1 MLPLPRPLTAPRFQR
16 RLTAPRFRRRLA
28 APRPQRTL
36 ATIASVAA
44 LAATQVAALALPA
57 PVVAQP
63 RADGAPIAITARWV
77 FDGTQL
83 RERATVVVRGRQITS
98 IGPLPA
104 GFRGTRYDLGEA
116 TLLPGLID
124 VHTHLTWYFNAQ
136 GRFHTNADGETPTQ
150 GAIAAAG
157 NAYATLMAGITTT
170 QSLGSAEDRE
180 LRDAIARGAIPG
192 PRLLTS
198 LGSLSETSGTPDELR
213 EKVRAFKARGADVIK
228 LFASRSIRE
237 GGAQT
242 MTDAQLHAACDEGH
256 RQGLRVLV
264 HAHAAEAML
273 AAVTAGC
280 DQIEHGIFA
289 TDEVL
294 QLMAQK
300 GTYLSPQ
307 CGLVFRNYL
316 DNRARYQGIGNYND
330 AGFKSM
336 EESLPLGVAAVRRAT
351 RTPGLKV
358 VFGTDAVAGSHG
370 RNADDLICRMH
381 EAGQPPLE
389 ALAGATSL
397 AAQSLR
403 LADSLGTLAPRMLA
417 DIIAVPG
424 DIRSDPTL
432 LRRVFFVMRDGRVY
446 RNERGR

>member
-1 MLPLPRPLTAPRFQR
+1 MSHLLRARAASHAARPL
-16 RLTAPRFRRRLA
+16 
-28 APRPQRTL
+28 RPHSL
-36 ATIASVAA
+36 L
-44 LAATQVAALALPA
+44 LAATALAIALSA
-57 PVVAQP
+57 PLLAQP
-63 RADGAPIAITARWV
+63 ATAAGAAPGGPIAITARRV

-83 RERATVVVRGRQITS
+83 LQNVTVVVEGRHITS
-98 IGPLPA
+98 VGALPA
-104 GFRGTRYDLGEA
+104 NFRGARYDLGDA

-136 GRFHTNADGETPTQ
+136 GRFHTSSDGETPTQ

-157 NAYATLMAGITTT
+157 NAYATLMAGVTTT
-170 QSLGSAEDRE
+170 QSLGSPDDKE
-180 LRDAIARGAIPG
+180 LRDAIARGALPG

-198 LGSLSETSGTPDELR
+198 LGSLSESSGTPDELR

-242 MTDAQLHAACDEGH
+242 MTDAQLQAACDEGH

-273 AAVTAGC
+273 AAVNAGC

-294 QLMAQK
+294 RLMAEK

-336 EESLPLGVAAVRRAT
+336 EESLPLAVAAVRRAT

-358 VFGTDAVAGSHG
+358 VFGTDAVAGAHG
-370 RNADDLICRMH
+370 RNADDLVCRMT
-381 EAGQPPLE
+381 EAGQPPLA

-397 AAQSLR
+397 AAQSMQ
-403 LADSLGTLAPRMLA
+403 LADSLGTLAPRKLA
-417 DIIAVPG
+417 DLIAVPG
-424 DIRSDPTL
+424 DVTRDPAA

>member
-1 MLPLPRPLTAPRFQR
+1 MPKLPRPIGALRIRHAFAAP
-16 RLTAPRFRRRLA
+16 LASLPAALLVLAIAPAPLA
-28 APRPQRTL
+28 AQGG
-36 ATIASVAA
+36 AA
-44 LAATQVAALALPA
+44 GAPAA
-57 PVVAQP
+57 
-63 RADGAPIAITARWV
+63 GPIAITARHV
-77 FDGTQL
+77 FDGTRL
-83 RERATVVVRGRQITS
+83 RENVSVVVEGRRITS
-98 IGPLPA
+98 VGALPA
-104 GFRGTRYDLGEA
+104 GFRGARYDLGDA

-136 GRFHTNADGETPTQ
+136 GRFHTASDGETPAQ

-157 NAYATLMAGITTT
+157 NAYATLMAGVTTT
-170 QSLGSAEDRE
+170 QSLGSAEDKD
-180 LRDAIARGAIPG
+180 LRDAIARGAVPG

-198 LGSLSETSGTPDELR
+198 LGSLSESSGTPDELR

-242 MTDAQLHAACDEGH
+242 MTDAQLQAACDEGH
-256 RQGLRVLV
+256 KLGLRVLV

-273 AAVTAGC
+273 AAVNAGC
-280 DQIEHGIFA
+280 DQVEHGVFA

-294 QLMAQK
+294 RLMAQK

-330 AGFKSM
+330 AGFASM
-336 EESLPLGVAAVRRAT
+336 EESLPLAVAAVRRAT
-351 RTPGLKV
+351 RVPGLKV
-358 VFGTDAVAGSHG
+358 VFGTDAVAGAHG
-370 RNADDLICRMH
+370 RNADDLVCRMT

-417 DIIAVPG
+417 DLIAVPG
-424 DIRSDPTL
+424 DVTRDPAA

-446 RNERGR
+446 RHERGR

>member
-1 MLPLPRPLTAPRFQR
+1 
-16 RLTAPRFRRRLA
+16 
-28 APRPQRTL
+28 
-36 ATIASVAA
+36 
-44 LAATQVAALALPA
+44 
-57 PVVAQP
+57 
-63 RADGAPIAITARWV
+63 
-77 FDGTQL
+77 
-83 RERATVVVRGRQITS
+83 
-98 IGPLPA
+98 
-104 GFRGTRYDLGEA
+104 
-116 TLLPGLID
+116 
-124 VHTHLTWYFNAQ
+124 
-136 GRFHTNADGETPTQ
+136 
-150 GAIAAAG
+150 
-157 NAYATLMAGITTT
+157 MAGVTTT
-170 QSLGSAEDRE
+170 QSLGAAEDKE
-180 LRDAIARGAIPG
+180 LRDAIARGALPG

-198 LGSLSETSGTPDELR
+198 LGSLSESSGTPDELR
-213 EKVRAFKARGADVIK
+213 EKVRGFKARGADVIK

-242 MTDAQLHAACDEGH
+242 MSDAQLQAACDEGH
-256 RQGLRVLV
+256 RLGLRVLV

-273 AAVTAGC
+273 AAVNAGC

-294 QLMAQK
+294 RLMARK

-351 RTPGLKV
+351 RVPGLKV
-358 VFGTDAVAGSHG
+358 VFGTDAVAGAHG
-370 RNADDLICRMH
+370 RNVDDLVCRMT

-397 AAQSLR
+397 AAQSMQLS
-403 LADSLGTLAPRMLA
+403 DSLGTLAPRMLA
-417 DIIAVPG
+417 DVIAVPG
-424 DIRSDPTL
+424 DVTRDPTA

-446 RNERGR
+446 RHERGR